1 MDIAV
6 ISFHHSESSVVLAK
20 YLAEFNKVHY
30 YYVTD
35 RSKKSITGVGFLSK
49 KNFKV
54 GLNHISLKENHPL
67 YRYLKNDNLKISVI
81 AYPTFRSSFKRINQ
95 FLTRIFL
102 KGVKKNHYDVVNIIG
117 QLDLLVS
124 FYKPLARYKI
134 VHSLHEVANHYEGQ
148 KLKLDLLQ
156 LLYQKQIPIIVHSKN
171 SFERL
176 MAQFPFDPAKVLTVP
191 FGLFETYQFFSTGSV
206 VEDEKTILF
215 YGFLKP
221 YKGLATFINA
231 IRYARNVI
239 PDIKAIVAGAGD
251 DPALELIADDPSFE
265 LINRFLDSEEIVAFN
280 EKASIIVCPYTSASQ
295 SGIIT
300 TSFVFNKPIIASDIG
315 GFKEIITNNVNGY
328 LVPVGDYE
336 AIGKDII
343 KLLSN
348 RMLLNECKANI
359 KILFESGEFSW
370 PDIVDKTIAFYKS

>member
-1 MDIAV
+1 
-6 ISFHHSESSVVLAK
+6 
-20 YLAEFNKVHY
+20 
-30 YYVTD
+30 
-35 RSKKSITGVGFLSK
+35 
-49 KNFKV
+49 
-54 GLNHISLKENHPL
+54 
-67 YRYLKNDNLKISVI
+67 
-81 AYPTFRSSFKRINQ
+81 
-95 FLTRIFL
+95 
-102 KGVKKNHYDVVNIIG
+102 
-117 QLDLLVS
+117 
-124 FYKPLARYKI
+124 
-134 VHSLHEVANHYEGQ
+134 
-148 KLKLDLLQ
+148 
-156 LLYQKQIPIIVHSKN
+156 
-171 SFERL
+171 
-176 MAQFPFDPAKVLTVP
+176 MAQFPFDPGKVLTVP

-206 VEDEKTILF
+206 VEDEKTVLF

-239 PDIKAIVAGAGD
+239 PDIKAIVAGAGY

-265 LINRFLDSEEIVAFN
+265 VINRFLDSEEIVAFN

-370 PDIVDKTIAFYKS
+370 PDIADKTIAFYRS